1 MTSRWK
7 QRPPGSTWGDFGP
20 DDQLGRLNLL
30 TPEKV
35 RQAVAEVRAGL
46 SFCLSLPLD
55 YPGESKLNP
64 RRKPPQLAP
73 TTLKGEPFMNFPLE
87 RLDARNTD
95 VVCDDQ
101 VLLSLQY
108 STQWDSFA
116 HVGSWFDAD
125 GDGVPEKVYYN
136 GFRAHEHIKGPADP
150 KGEGCAGESCAAALG
165 IENFAV
171 KAIQG
176 RGVLVDLY
184 AHYGEERRLV
194 GYDELMRVMDADG
207 VTVETGDML
216 LLRTGFA
223 EIIVSMNRHP
233 DMNRLNNAC
242 AVLDGRDER
251 LLQWITDSGVAAI
264 CADNYAVEAFPARER
279 DGRRP
284 ALPLHEHCLFKLGVP
299 LGELWWLKELA
310 EWLRAHGRSRFLLTA
325 PPLRLPGAVGSPVT
339 PVATV

>member
-1 MTSRWK
+1 
-7 QRPPGSTWGDFGP
+7 
-20 DDQLGRLNLL
+20 
-30 TPEKV
+30 
-35 RQAVAEVRAGL
+35 
-46 SFCLSLPLD
+46 
-55 YPGESKLNP
+55 
-64 RRKPPQLAP
+64 
-73 TTLKGEPFMNFPLE
+73 
-87 RLDARNTD
+87 
-95 VVCDDQ
+95 
-101 VLLSLQY
+101 
-108 STQWDSFA
+108 
-116 HVGSWFDAD
+116 
-125 GDGVPEKVYYN
+125 
-136 GFRAHEHIKGPADP
+136 
-150 KGEGCAGESCAAALG
+150 
-165 IENFAV
+165 
-171 KAIQG
+171 
-176 RGVLVDLY
+176 
-184 AHYGEERRLV
+184 V